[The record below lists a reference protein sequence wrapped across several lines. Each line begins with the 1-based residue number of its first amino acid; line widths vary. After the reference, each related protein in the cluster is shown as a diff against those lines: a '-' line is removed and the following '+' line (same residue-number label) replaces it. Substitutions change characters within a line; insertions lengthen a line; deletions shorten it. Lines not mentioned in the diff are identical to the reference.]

1 VAMDQKIHNPGKKWK
16 RILLVSVQSIV
27 DDSHMS
33 GFRLDGARYCMV
45 HGCGQ
50 YRPCR
55 QEKSDSFV
63 AVRVKERFKVSAVL
77 SSATIVAAEE
87 GR

>member
-1 VAMDQKIHNPGKKWK
+1 
-16 RILLVSVQSIV
+16 
-27 DDSHMS
+27 
-33 GFRLDGARYCMV
+33 MV

>member
-1 VAMDQKIHNPGKKWK
+1 MDNQKTNQPAFTSSVRALAGSGVAMDQKIHNPGKKWK

-33 GFRLDGARYCMV
+33 GFRLDGAGYCMV
-45 HGCGQ
+45 HG
-50 YRPCR
+50 
-55 QEKSDSFV
+55 
-63 AVRVKERFKVSAVL
+63 
-77 SSATIVAAEE
+77 